1 MVKIEITEKLF
12 EEIELKFKQ
21 ESSKVFDLIESL
33 KDNPKK
39 GKFLG
44 NVGGIAIKE
53 LKYKTFRF
61 YFITDGFKLKNL
73 CEKDLTELLI
83 RFIRMSNKKH
93 QQKTIDE
100 IKHILRIIGPSYFL
114 TE

>member
-12 EEIELKFKQ
+12 EQIEAKFKQ
-21 ESSKVFDLIESL
+21 ESSKIFDLIESL

-44 NVGGIAIKE
+44 NVGGITIKE

-61 YFITDGFKLKNL
+61 YFITDGFKLKYL
-73 CEKDLTELLI
+73 RQEDLTDLLI
-83 RFIRMSNKKH
+83 RFIRMSDKKH

-100 IKHILRIIGPSYFL
+100 IKNILITIGAKYFQD
-114 TE
+114 E